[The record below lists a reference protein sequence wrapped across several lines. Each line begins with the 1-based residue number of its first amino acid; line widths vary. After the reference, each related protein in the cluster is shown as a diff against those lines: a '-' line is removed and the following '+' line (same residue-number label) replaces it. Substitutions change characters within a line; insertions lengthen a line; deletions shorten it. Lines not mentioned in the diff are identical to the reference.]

1 MLSYYHVGAACAP
14 AKASGRLVA
23 SATYIT
29 RLYTF
34 PVKNDTDLLS
44 DLLVAA
50 HRLTRIAARATGSTT
65 PSAVWHTLSILL
77 TDGPLRI
84 GELAAAARVTQPSM
98 TKVVQQLAEEEYV
111 YRIADADDSRAWL
124 IAVTPAGVAALEQWR
139 VALASALEPLFSGLP
154 SADRAALVRA
164 VGILGAATATQAK
177 AA

>member
-1 MLSYYHVGAACAP
+1 
-14 AKASGRLVA
+14 
-23 SATYIT
+23 
-29 RLYTF
+29 
-34 PVKNDTDLLS
+34 
-44 DLLVAA
+44 
-50 HRLTRIAARATGSTT
+50 
-65 PSAVWHTLSILL
+65 
-77 TDGPLRI
+77 
-84 GELAAAARVTQPSM
+84 M

-154 SADRAALVRA
+154 PADRAALVRA